1 MHSQYPSSPLEAS
14 YIASTKSTEDKHQK
28 KTMGSQAATAGAG
41 IALIAWDP
49 ASDAHAERMT
59 TQRHACGWDMDQVPY
74 WQKKVAAGDKLLFWI
89 VLSGGGSEEELL
101 SKHRAGSEA
110 EIAPLRDTAARVGR
124 TDRTPTEE
132 AFLPIGHIALD
143 EYPKRNVLFG
153 LPAATL
159 WIKSFYISKCVASSP
174 FPGILI
180 LRINT
185 LLFTWKMLTRNGRA
199 IQSGGLGRKAM
210 EQAEAM
216 AAAAPFRSAA
226 LALDTTHPA
235 WQRRM
240 TSQSLYGT
248 DEPPADAP
256 SIRTNQAWYTRQ
268 DYKDMALPDTEEEC
282 ARPEGRESLGYYA
295 WTNPETGEFV
305 RVPTVYMY
313 KMM

>member
-1 MHSQYPSSPLEAS
+1 
-14 YIASTKSTEDKHQK
+14 
-28 KTMGSQAATAGAG
+28 MGSQAATAGAG
-41 IALIAWDP
+41 IALIPWDP

-59 TQRHACGWDMDQVPY
+59 TQRHACGWDVDQVPY

-89 VLSGGGSEEELL
+89 VLSGRGDEEELL
-101 SKHRAGSEA
+101 AKHRAGSTT

-124 TDRTPTEE
+124 TDRTPTAE

-143 EYPKRNVLFG
+143 EYPMRNVLFG
-153 LPAATL
+153 LPAPTL
-159 WIKSFYISKCVASSP
+159 WIKSFYISKCVFDLSP
-174 FPGILI
+174 SHPLPFSQ
-180 LRINT
+180 
-185 LLFTWKMLTRNGRA
+185 TRTNKCGGRA

-216 AAAAPFRSAA
+216 AAAAPFHSAA
-226 LALDTTHPA
+226 LALDTTHQA

-268 DYKDMALPDTEEEC
+268 DYAEMTLPGTEGEC
-282 ARPEGRESLGYYA
+282 ARAEGRESLGYYA
-295 WTNPETGEFV
+295 WTNPETGEFFKI
-305 RVPTVYMY
+305 PTVYMY
-313 KMM
+313 KMMRK

>member
-1 MHSQYPSSPLEAS
+1 
-14 YIASTKSTEDKHQK
+14 
-28 KTMGSQAATAGAG
+28 MGSQAATAGAG
-41 IALIAWDP
+41 IALIPWDP

-59 TQRHACGWDMDQVPY
+59 TQRHACGWDVDQVPY

-89 VLSGGGSEEELL
+89 VLSGRGDEEELL
-101 SKHRAGSEA
+101 AKHRAGSAA

-124 TDRTPTEE
+124 TDRTPTADE
-132 AFLPIGHIALD
+132 FLPIGHIALD
-143 EYPKRNVLFG
+143 EYPMRNVLFG

-159 WIKSFYISKCVASSP
+159 WIKSFYISK
-174 FPGILI
+174 
-180 LRINT
+180 
-185 LLFTWKMLTRNGRA
+185 A

-216 AAAAPFRSAA
+216 AAAAPFHSAA
-226 LALDTTHPA
+226 LALDTTHQA

-268 DYKDMALPDTEEEC
+268 DYADMALPDTEGEC
-282 ARPEGRESLGYYA
+282 ARAEGRESLGYYA
-295 WTNPETGEFV
+295 WTNPETGEFFKI
-305 RVPTVYMY
+305 PTVYMY
-313 KMM
+313 KMMRK